1 MQSQLR
7 TPSFPV
13 RPFLLGWIVANGIG
27 GALGG
32 LLEARLE
39 FLGTLVL
46 VGSMVGLGQWLF
58 LRHTLPRPA
67 LWAWAMAIG
76 WLLGNLLRVNI
87 GGFITPLAQ
96 ELTLQGWFWEVFWL
110 NFLQMPVTLA
120 VIGLLQGFL
129 LTPRRRAVPSWML
142 INAIGGAVL
151 GGIGA
156 TFCLHFCDLV
166 TATAGMMIT
175 GLLLGALSW
184 IGYAVVTG
192 PVLLYLLHSQQAVA
206 ASLPT
211 GLTNPRN
218 M

>member
-13 RPFLLGWIVANGIG
+13 LPFLLGWIVANGIG

-67 LWAWAMAIG
+67 LWAWAVAIG

-142 INAIGGAVL
+142 INGIGGAVL
-151 GGIGA
+151 GGI
-156 TFCLHFCDLV
+156 
-166 TATAGMMIT
+166 
-175 GLLLGALSW
+175 
-184 IGYAVVTG
+184 
-192 PVLLYLLHSQQAVA
+192 
-206 ASLPT
+206 
-211 GLTNPRN
+211 
-218 M
+218 

>member
-7 TPSFPV
+7 TTSFPV
-13 RPFLLGWIVANGIG
+13 LPFLLRWVVANGIG

-46 VGSMVGLGQWLF
+46 VGSMVGLCQWLF
-58 LRHTLPRPA
+58 LRHRLARPA

-87 GGFITPLAQ
+87 GHIFTPLAQ
-96 ELTLQGWFWEVFWL
+96 ALTLRGWLWEVFWL

-120 VIGLLQGFL
+120 VIGLLQGL
-129 LTPRRRAVPSWML
+129 WLTPRRRTVPSWVL
-142 INAIGGAVL
+142 INVIGGAML
-151 GGIGA
+151 GGVGA

-166 TATAGMMIT
+166 TATAGVMTT

-184 IGYAVVTG
+184 IGYAMVTG
-192 PVLLYLLHSQQAVA
+192 PVLALLLRQHRSSV
-206 ASLPT
+206 T
-211 GLTNPRN
+211 
-218 M
+218 

>member
-7 TPSFPV
+7 TTSFPAL
-13 RPFLLGWIVANGIG
+13 PFLLGWIVANGIG

-58 LRHTLPRPA
+58 LRHKLAHPA

-129 LTPRRRAVPSWML
+129 LTPRRRAVP
-142 INAIGGAVL
+142 
-151 GGIGA
+151 
-156 TFCLHFCDLV
+156 C
-166 TATAGMMIT
+166 
-175 GLLLGALSW
+175 
-184 IGYAVVTG
+184 
-192 PVLLYLLHSQQAVA
+192 
-206 ASLPT
+206 
-211 GLTNPRN
+211 
-218 M
+218 

>member
-7 TPSFPV
+7 TAAFPGL
-13 RPFLLGWIVANGIG
+13 PFLMGWVVVNGIG

-46 VGSMVGLGQWLF
+46 VGSMVGLCQWLF
-58 LRHTLPRPA
+58 LRHKLARPA

-87 GGFITPLAQ
+87 GGFFTPLAQ
-96 ELTLQGWFWEVFWL
+96 DLTLRGWFWEVFWL

-129 LTPRRRAVPSWML
+129 LTPQRRTVPSWLL
-142 INAIGGAVL
+142 INIVGGAIL
-151 GGIGA
+151 GGVGA
-156 TFCLHFCDLV
+156 TFCLHYCDLV
-166 TATAGMMIT
+166 TATAGMMTT
-175 GLLLGALSW
+175 GLLLGAVSW
-184 IGYAVVTG
+184 VAYALVTG
-192 PVLLYLLHSQQAVA
+192 PVLLFLLRTQERPQH
-206 ASLPT
+206 
-211 GLTNPRN
+211 NH
-218 M
+218 